1 MHQRKMFSTIRVLVF
16 LFMKSSFLLRN
27 LKKTEKGT
35 LFIMSPVI
43 VSMTANIFC
52 LHLCLSQNLPLYLE
66 QRAVFQK
73 DAAGKTRQGNL
84 FPHLLIFVPEDT
96 FDSIAA
102 WCIFCRLEIFLHENI
117 HQ

>member
-1 MHQRKMFSTIRVLVF
+1 MHQRSMFSTIRVLVF
-16 LFMKSSFLLRN
+16 LFESSFLLQN

-35 LFIMSPVI
+35 PLHYVPRNCQYDGEYILSAS
-43 VSMTANIFC
+43 VSITK
-52 LHLCLSQNLPLYLE
+52 STSYLE